1 MLNSLVKFTMQ
12 YSEEQLNYFRLCH
25 VGFNLVPEG
34 LRRIFKQE
42 WNFRFKTPLG
52 GEWQDTPQNGRQFF
66 SKEGK
71 RSRSKNARY
80 LATVQ
85 SGNTTEWD
93 CSCLFFAILYSD
105 SIGSTLAVAIKSDV
119 DDLRQVRNDIA
130 HICEGKLTDA
140 EFQNH
145 IGRVLRSFTSLGLQ
159 VNDIEAVRKQTSFPT
174 AELQNLASLVDT
186 LKKESKRKEVDLQE
200 TRNTLRKKEEE
211 VEVLTQ
217 EIEFKIEPFCILS
230 SEPSHEVIRR
240 TNDIKR
246 LMEKLKDLQDATHD
260 QQTVSTVYI
269 SGTPGCGKTQL
280 ARQLGQEFFATSRDS
295 HGLTFVATINAESIE
310 TIATS
315 YITLGKHLGITE
327 YSLTK
332 LETSRRERPP
342 ETIQYLKLL
351 IMKRVRKFSKWLI
364 IADNVDQLNA
374 VRRFLPQTSSKEW
387 GHGQVLFTTQNGSSI
402 PCNAKHTYHESFSQG
417 MEEDE
422 AVNLLKSVSQI
433 ADEEKAKQ
441 VVKVLEYQPLA
452 LAAAAYYV
460 QTVAAT
466 GSPHYSWADYLAVL
480 MQGQREATEELL
492 AKESPA
498 YPHKMTTAIRL
509 ALKKAIENDTVL
521 RQTFIFLSLGASE
534 SIPMESAVEFVH
546 YYCEELPE
554 ELVESKI
561 SRSSLFLFANDG
573 EGTKFMRL
581 HSTVH
586 NILKE
591 RSILNLE
598 STESYENTA
607 TAIGIF
613 HNLIRSEKTRLREE
627 GYTYALLNKVKN
639 HCKALL
645 HYLKSQLTSLEGAF
659 EDELV
664 CFIDPWDI
672 IHWMWSTAK
681 ICNTLRDFSSADWIS
696 EIACNLLDKWNCQ
709 DTGLPNVILKVGV
722 LSVRGTVHMNIGKY
736 QQAKELFEQALSIQQ
751 TFVEEF
757 NMAAGVSRME
767 LGDAPN
773 KQSKV
778 CNWLLMSIEYVPLAD
793 LYNDLGMVYCFTEQH
808 NQAIEQLEKALEILK
823 MTYGEDHPRVPET
836 YNRLGFVYSEIGK
849 YKEAKDLLEKAVHIL
864 AKNYGEEHVYV
875 ADTCCLLAKANTH
888 NEEYET
894 AKELYVRALKV
905 QMKIRG
911 EDLSVAHSYFG
922 LGGVFHSI
930 GQNEKAKEQYEKG
943 LVIQRTIF
951 NEENAIIA
959 RTYSSLGEIY
969 RGMEELSQATHH
981 HNKALN
987 ILKNTFGE
995 GHRDVAA
1002 CYTRLGHCFLSIQQ
1016 YNEAKENYEKALM
1029 IPKKIFGEEHRD
1041 VATGY
1046 YNLANMYEEIGE
1058 YKEAIELYKNSLA
1071 IRRKID
1077 GDKHSEVERI
1087 FIKLKT
1093 INKRLKRNV
1102 KKTKTKQSQGR
1113 PEEE

>member
-1 MLNSLVKFTMQ
+1 MQ

-573 EGTKFMRL
+573 E
-581 HSTVH
+581 
-586 NILKE
+586 
-591 RSILNLE
+591 
-598 STESYENTA
+598 
-607 TAIGIF
+607 
-613 HNLIRSEKTRLREE
+613 
-627 GYTYALLNKVKN
+627 
-639 HCKALL
+639 
-645 HYLKSQLTSLEGAF
+645 
-659 EDELV
+659 
-664 CFIDPWDI
+664 
-672 IHWMWSTAK
+672 
-681 ICNTLRDFSSADWIS
+681 DWIS

-1077 GDKHSEVERI
+1077 D
-1087 FIKLKT
+1087 
-1093 INKRLKRNV
+1093 N
-1102 KKTKTKQSQGR
+1102 
-1113 PEEE
+1113 